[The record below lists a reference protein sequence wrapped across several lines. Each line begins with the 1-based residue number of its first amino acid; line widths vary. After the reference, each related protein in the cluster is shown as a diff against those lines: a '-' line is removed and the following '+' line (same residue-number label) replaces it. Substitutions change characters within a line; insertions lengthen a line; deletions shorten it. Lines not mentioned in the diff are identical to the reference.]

1 MQFVVY
7 AVVEAAKER
16 LSDVRAYLHVYSCP
30 WTGTAIGTKNMF
42 AFQCFVALVFICLMF
57 DIILLTGGIR

>member
-1 MQFVVY
+1 MYDGVG
-7 AVVEAAKER
+7 AAKER
-16 LSDVRAYLHVYSCP
+16 LSNVSAYLNVYSCP
-30 WTGTAIGTKNMF
+30 WTGTAIGSKNML